1 MLDAQDHRAIAQR
14 MDLLHFQEEAPGMVF
29 WHPRGLS
36 MVRALEEAQRARI
49 HAEGYEEVRS
59 PQVLRRPIWEASG
72 HWDYF
77 REGMIRIVD
86 EGGLE
91 CALKP
96 VSCPGHVQIVQKM
109 SPSYRDLPIR
119 LAELGLVH
127 RNELRGALHGLMR
140 LRQFSQDDGHVF
152 CAEEQVEDEIVRFLE
167 GVRPFYAQLGF
178 RELDIAL
185 SLRPE
190 HRAGDDAS
198 WDRAEFLLSN
208 ALSRCGE
215 RHHIEKG
222 AGAFYGP
229 KIEIALRDR
238 AGRLWQCGTIQVDL
252 VMPKRFHLHYVDS
265 HGQKQP
271 LVMLHR
277 ALYGSLERMLG
288 ILLEHHGVALPVWL
302 SPIQVVV
309 IPIGEQE
316 REHAQSIRDA
326 LRSDDLRVSLDAR
339 DLSLARRIAAAH
351 ELGVPFVVIIGK
363 KEVKSGEVALRSRDG
378 KEVLSLDDAREKLRD
393 AVRKHI
399 G

>member
-1 MLDAQDHRAIAQR
+1 MLDAQDHRALAQR

-29 WHPRGLS
+29 WHPRGIS
-36 MVRALEEAQRARI
+36 MFRALEEAQRARI
-49 HAEGYEEVRS
+49 CAEGYEEVRS

-77 REGMIRIVD
+77 REGMIRIAD
-86 EGGLE
+86 EGDLE

-140 LRQFSQDDGHVF
+140 LRQFSQDDGHIF
-152 CAEEQVEDEIVRFLE
+152 CAEEQAEDEIVRFLE
-167 GVRPFYAQLGF
+167 GLRPFYAQLGF
-178 RELDIAL
+178 LELDIAL

-198 WDRAEFLLSN
+198 WDRAEGILSN

-215 RHHIEKG
+215 SHHVEKG

-238 AGRLWQCGTIQVDL
+238 AGRLWQCGTI
-252 VMPKRFHLHYVDS
+252 K
-265 HGQKQP
+265 
-271 LVMLHR
+271 
-277 ALYGSLERMLG
+277 
-288 ILLEHHGVALPVWL
+288 
-302 SPIQVVV
+302 
-309 IPIGEQE
+309 
-316 REHAQSIRDA
+316 SI
-326 LRSDDLRVSLDAR
+326 S
-339 DLSLARRIAAAH
+339 
-351 ELGVPFVVIIGK
+351 
-363 KEVKSGEVALRSRDG
+363 
-378 KEVLSLDDAREKLRD
+378 
-393 AVRKHI
+393 
-399 G
+399 